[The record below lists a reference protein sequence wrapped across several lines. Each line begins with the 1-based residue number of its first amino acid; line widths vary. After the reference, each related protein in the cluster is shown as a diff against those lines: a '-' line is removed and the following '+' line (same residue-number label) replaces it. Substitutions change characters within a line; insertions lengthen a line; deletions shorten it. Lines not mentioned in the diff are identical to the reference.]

1 MINIT
6 SKQNGVIS
14 DGQVKDHAV
23 INNQQIT
30 SNTYSM
36 NQKRFYASEQCS
48 NARLALQ
55 QLVDNPQYNTENISY
70 SGATL
75 TFTDRHLQYLSTHP
89 LVKIDG
95 YISNLKLMTHHK
107 RRKIV

>member
-1 MINIT
+1 MNVTKDYKVLSSDDQTKDNKVIDSQQTT
-6 SKQNGVIS
+6 SS
-14 DGQVKDHAV
+14 
-23 INNQQIT
+23 
-30 SNTYSM
+30 TYSM
-36 NQKRFYASEQCS
+36 NQKRFYASEQCT

-55 QLVDNPQYNTENISY
+55 QLVDNPQYNTENINY

-75 TFTDRHLQYLSTHP
+75 SFTERHLLYLSTHP

-107 RRKIV
+107 RREIV